1 MLKIRQKLPIPK
13 SLRESYMLSDR
24 VNQFL
29 TINVTGR
36 VFMFCANEGIRD
48 PEKIR
53 LCQEEVRQVLEQQ
66 AMLGANIELLEKHL
80 HEEFERLKERLHHEA
95 SESFSED
102 TTASD
107 SEDDIKDHAK
117 SKAAAK
123 ATATGKVSTT
133 PYDEKLALQRKPIA
147 ELLTKDCVNLKLLTP
162 KKAGQWNHNLTG
174 RLVDEVE
181 KDIVSEL
188 ATNLHDQVKTYIRK
202 HKKQNPWPT
211 PMLQEELRKDI
222 TSVKTVRGM
231 LILATQIR
239 QEIKSFS
246 STGKTGLLKKVMKKI
261 SKI

>member
-1 MLKIRQKLPIPK
+1 
-13 SLRESYMLSDR
+13 MLSDR

-29 TINVTGR
+29 SINVTGR
-36 VFMFCANEGIRD
+36 VFMFCANEGIKE

-66 AMLGANIELLEKHL
+66 AMLGANIESLEKHL
-80 HEEFERLKERLHHEA
+80 QEELERLKDRLKNEVSQSV
-95 SESFSED
+95 SEQDTVADNKDEITQQARAEKSEE
-102 TTASD
+102 TD
-107 SEDDIKDHAK
+107 SKDNSA
-117 SKAAAK
+117 SKAAA
-123 ATATGKVSTT
+123 TGGVSTT
-133 PYDEKLALQRKPIA
+133 AYDEKLALQRKPIT

-162 KKAGQWNHNLTG
+162 KRAGHWNHNLTG
-174 RLVDEVE
+174 RLVNEVE

-188 ATNLHDQVKTYIRK
+188 ATNLHNQVKTYIRK
-202 HKKQNPWPT
+202 HKKHNPWPT

-246 STGKTGLLKKVMKKI
+246 TTGKTGLLKMVMKKI